1 MMMMAMLMM
10 MIEEEEEEEED
21 NSSHTVLYGVRDIT
35 SCGGWHNCL
44 PTLGSALSS
53 GSVFLQVITRS
64 SVIIKI
70 NSPPFAVKF
79 HFVKPAGNDWL
90 SFTCCR
96 FCKSCY
102 WQNGPFFMGNVPIY
116 ETKIKF
122 LGSWFDLGAWFLVGT
137 VIEYIVVEFLCICR

>member
-1 MMMMAMLMM
+1 MEA
-10 MIEEEEEEEED
+10 
-21 NSSHTVLYGVRDIT
+21 DIT
-35 SCGGWHNCL
+35 VSLRWEVHL
-44 PTLGSALSS
+44 VLALF
-53 GSVFLQVITRS
+53 FLQVITRS

-102 WQNGPFFMGNVPIY
+102 
-116 ETKIKF
+116 
-122 LGSWFDLGAWFLVGT
+122 
-137 VIEYIVVEFLCICR
+137 

>member
-1 MMMMAMLMM
+1 MMMIAMLMM
-10 MIEEEEEEEED
+10 MIEEEEED
-21 NSSHTVLYGVRDIT
+21 SVVWSDIT

-70 NSPPFAVKF
+70 NSPSPFAVKF

-102 WQNGPFFMGNVPIY
+102 WQNGPFFYGQRTNLWN
-116 ETKIKF
+116 KIKIF
-122 LGSWFDLGAWFLVGT
+122 GSRFVLGAWFLVGT
-137 VIEYIVVEFLCICR
+137 VIEYIVIEFLCICR